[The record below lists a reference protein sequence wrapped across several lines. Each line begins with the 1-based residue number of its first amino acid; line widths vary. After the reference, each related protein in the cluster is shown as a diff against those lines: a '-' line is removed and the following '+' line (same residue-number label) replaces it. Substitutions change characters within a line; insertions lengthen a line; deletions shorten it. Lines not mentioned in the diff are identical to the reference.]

1 MVEAHGTGTRLGD
14 PIEAQAIQ
22 ATYGRAHSADNPLLL
37 GSVKSNIGHTQAAA
51 GVAGVIKMV
60 LAMRNGLLPRTLH
73 ADVPTPEVD
82 WSAGD
87 VRLLTEARPWQR
99 NGHPRRAG
107 ISSFGM
113 SGTNAHAI
121 LEEYTEP
128 ADTPAIVPPKELLP
142 AVPLVVSASSPD
154 ALRQQAARLADL
166 LARED
171 VVMGDVASSLVRTRG
186 VLSER
191 AVVVATDRAGGV
203 EGLRSFATG
212 TGGPNVAAGR
222 GSGRDERVVFVFP
235 GQGAQWV
242 GMGVELLA
250 VSPVFAER
258 MAECERA
265 LAPFVDWSLVEVLG
279 DEEALRRVD

>member
-14 PIEAQAIQ
+14 PIEAQALLN
-22 ATYGRAHSADNPLLL
+22 AYGQNRDRPLWL
-37 GSVKSNIGHTQAAA
+37 GSVKSNLGHTQAAS

-82 WSAGD
+82 WSVGD
-87 VRLLTEARPWQR
+87 VRLLTEAQPWQR

-107 ISSFGM
+107 ISSFGI
-113 SGTNAHAI
+113 SGTNAHVI
-121 LEEYTEP
+121 LEEAEDREP
-128 ADTPAIVPPKELLP
+128 VVPQPDTAAP
-142 AVPLVVSASSPD
+142 VPLVLSASAPN
-154 ALRQQAARLADL
+154 ALREQAARLADL
-166 LARED
+166 LGTDDISLR
-171 VVMGDVASSLVRTRG
+171 DVASSLVRTRG
-186 VLSER
+186 LLAER
-191 AVVVATDRAGGV
+191 AVVAATDPAAARD
-203 EGLRSFATG
+203 GLRALAAG
-212 TGGPNVAAGR
+212 TEAPNVTTGR
-222 GSGRDERVVFVFP
+222 PAGRDERVVFVFP

-250 VSPVFAER
+250 VSPVFAGR

-265 LAPFVDWSLVEVLG
+265 LAPFVDWSLTEVLG